1 MLTPDQ
7 FEVNE
12 AWITIR
18 VNEEFIFVK
27 DDPYDIFVLMDAA
40 SAYVFGFV
48 LSSVVDE
55 SLDQEEVA
63 NLFRQ
68 AWGTKQE
75 WAGTLIVSDEINAGN
90 VFISEG
96 EKNGLEIRRV
106 PASSLN
112 SIVGPLKE
120 SFLQRFL
127 GQRE

>member
-12 AWITIR
+12 AWITVR

-48 LSSVVDE
+48 LSNVVDE
-55 SLDQEEVA
+55 SLNQEEVA

-75 WAGTLIVSDEINAGN
+75 WAGTLIVSDEINADN

-106 PASSLN
+106 LASSLDP
-112 SIVGPLKE
+112 IVGPLKE

-127 GQRE
+127 GQQE

>member
-12 AWITIR
+12 AWITVR

-27 DDPYDIFVLMDAA
+27 DEPYDIFVLMDAA
-40 SAYVFGFV
+40 STYVFGFV
-48 LSSVVDE
+48 FSSVVDE
-55 SLDQEEVA
+55 SLNQEEVA
-63 NLFRQ
+63 NLFKQ

-112 SIVGPLKE
+112 PIVGPLKVE
-120 SFLQRFL
+120 WGRARSTY
-127 GQRE
+127 

>member
-12 AWITIR
+12 AWITLR

-106 PASSLN
+106 SASSLN
-112 SIVGPLKE
+112 SIVGPLRE

-127 GQRE
+127 GQ

>member
-1 MLTPDQ
+1 MITPDQ

-12 AWITIR
+12 AWIAIR

-27 DDPYDIFVLMDAA
+27 DDPYDIYVLMDAA

-55 SLDQEEVA
+55 SLDSKEVG

-75 WAGTLIVSDEINAGN
+75 WAKTLIVPENMNLADA
-90 VFISEG
+90 FISEG
-96 EKNGLEIRRV
+96 KKNGLEIMRV
-106 PASSLN
+106 PASSMDP
-112 SIVGPLKE
+112 IVGPLKE
-120 SFLQRFL
+120 SFLSSFL
-127 GQRE
+127 GKEE